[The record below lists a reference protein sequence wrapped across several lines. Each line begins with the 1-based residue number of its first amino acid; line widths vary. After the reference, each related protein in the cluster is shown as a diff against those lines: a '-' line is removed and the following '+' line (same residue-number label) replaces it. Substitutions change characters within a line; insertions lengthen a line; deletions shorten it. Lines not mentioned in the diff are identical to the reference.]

1 MFIILTFVSSLF
13 FFNRLGD
20 SQFCSVKQ
28 LNFKKMRYIFLLV
41 AYIGTAIQTQAQC
54 DCKQEFTKIKNH
66 VEQNYA
72 GFKDKV
78 SVSNI
83 SKYKEFTAQKEQVA
97 SLAENR
103 SQCYFIINQWM
114 SYFND
119 HHLYSSLNAESMEK
133 IEPKKLQ
140 TDFPIEKLAVSE
152 ALIKKLESAKGIE
165 GIYTKKGEG
174 FSIAVL
180 KNKNP
185 FRDYVAVVIK
195 SSDSKFENGS
205 VLAEL
210 KEKSAKEY
218 FLLYNSSNMLAFAT
232 IKPKDGELISGF
244 FKNGREIVNKTNYN
258 FEAKLLNE
266 STIYFNIPSFS
277 WESKPTID
285 SLFASNKVNLSKS
298 SNLILDLRNNGGG
311 SDDVYYI
318 ISPYLYTQPI
328 KGIGVD
334 MYASNDNIKGW
345 ELMLQDSN
353 LPSDNKAEY
362 QKMVD
367 KLKLKLN
374 QNVNI
379 VEDYIDSSYTP
390 LLFPKNV
397 VILINEGC
405 ASSTEQFL
413 LEAIQSKKVT
423 LMGQNTSGT
432 LDYSNLRESDFCDM
446 PYRLWSPTTRS
457 RRIDIGAG
465 IDGIGIKPNI
475 YLTEKQDWIEEAL
488 NFLNTKLKN
497 NR

>member
-1 MFIILTFVSSLF
+1 MKNTILSIAF
-13 FFNRLGD
+13 LG
-20 SQFCSVKQ
+20 
-28 LNFKKMRYIFLLV
+28 LPFLM
-41 AYIGTAIQTQAQC
+41 QAQC
-54 DCKQEFTKIKNH
+54 NCQEEFSKIKTH
-66 VEQNYA
+66 LESNYA

-78 SVSNI
+78 TPKNI
-83 SKYKEFTAQKEQVA
+83 KKYKDFTADKEQVVTKA
-97 SLAENR
+97 KNK

-119 HHLYSSLNAESMEK
+119 NHLYTGLNAEAIEK
-133 IEPKKLQ
+133 IQPQKLQ
-140 TDFPIEKLAVSE
+140 TDFPIEKLTVSE

-185 FRDYVAVVIK
+185 FRDYVAIVIK
-195 SSDSKFENGS
+195 SSDSKFENGT

-210 KEKSAKEY
+210 KEKSENEY
-218 FLLYNSSNMLAFAT
+218 FLLYNSAHMLAFAT
-232 IKPKDGELISGF
+232 IKPKNGELISGF
-244 FKNGREIVNKTNYN
+244 VKNGKEIVDNENYN
-258 FEAKLLNE
+258 FEAKFLNE
-266 STIYFNIPSFS
+266 NTLYFNIPSFS
-277 WESKPTID
+277 WEAKPMVD
-285 SLFASNKVNLSKS
+285 SLFVAQKENLSKS
-298 SNLILDLRNNGGG
+298 ANLIIDLRNNGGG
-311 SDDVYYI
+311 SDDVYSV

-345 ELMLQDSN
+345 ELMLQDPN

-432 LDYSNLRESDFCDM
+432 LDYSNLRESDFCEM
-446 PYRLWSPTTRS
+446 PYILWTPTTRS
-457 RRIDIGAG
+457 RRIDIGEG
-465 IDGIGIKPNI
+465 IDGIGIKPTI
-475 YLTEKQDWIEEAL
+475 YLTEKQDWIKEAL
-488 NFLNTKLKN
+488 RFLNNKN
-497 NR
+497 

>member
-1 MFIILTFVSSLF
+1 MRTTGEIISLMRHISITVSILCLPFVI
-13 FFNRLGD
+13 
-20 SQFCSVKQ
+20 K
-28 LNFKKMRYIFLLV
+28 
-41 AYIGTAIQTQAQC
+41 AQC
-54 DCKQEFTKIKNH
+54 NCQEEFSKIKTYL
-66 VEQNYA
+66 ESNYA

-78 SVSNI
+78 TANNI
-83 SKYKEFTAQKEQVA
+83 KQYKDFTAQKEQ
-97 SLAENR
+97 LAAQAKNK

-119 HHLYSSLNAESMEK
+119 NHLYTGLNTEAIDK
-133 IEPKKLQ
+133 IQPQKLKI
-140 TDFPIEKLAVSE
+140 DFPIEKLAVSE

-165 GIYTKKGEG
+165 GIYTKKGES

-180 KNKNP
+180 KNKNL
-185 FRDYVAVVIK
+185 FRDYVAVAIK

-218 FLLYNSSNMLAFAT
+218 FLLYNSSHMLAFAT

-244 FKNGREIVNKTNYN
+244 FKNGREIVSKTNYN

-277 WESKPTID
+277 WESKPSID
-285 SLFASNKVNLSKS
+285 SLFASNKVNVSKS

-311 SDDVYYI
+311 SDDVYSV

-334 MYASNDNIKGW
+334 IWASNDNIRGW
-345 ELMLQDSN
+345 EVMLQDPN
-353 LPSDNKAEY
+353 LPSDNKVEY

-367 KLKLKLN
+367 KLKLKIN

-379 VEDYIDSSYTP
+379 VEDYIDSSYTM

-413 LEAIQSKKVT
+413 LEASQSKKVT

-432 LDYSNLRESDFCDM
+432 LDYSNLRESDFCEM

-457 RRIDIGAG
+457 RRIDIGEG

-488 NFLNTKLKN
+488 IFLNAKLKN
-497 NR
+497 NK

>member
-1 MFIILTFVSSLF
+1 MKSLF
-13 FFNRLGD
+13 ITFAFLG
-20 SQFCSVKQ
+20 
-28 LNFKKMRYIFLLV
+28 IPFLM
-41 AYIGTAIQTQAQC
+41 QAQC
-54 DCKQEFTKIKNH
+54 NCQEEFSKIKNH
-66 VEQNYA
+66 LESNYA

-78 SVSNI
+78 KTSNI
-83 SKYKEFTAQKEQVA
+83 NNYKDFTADKEHVA
-97 SLAENR
+97 AQAKNKM
-103 SQCYFIINQWM
+103 QCYFVINQWM

-119 HHLYSSLNAESMEK
+119 NHLYTGLNTEAIEK
-133 IEPKKLQ
+133 IQSQKLQ
-140 TDFPIEKLAVSE
+140 TDFPIEKIALSE
-152 ALIKKLESAKGIE
+152 TLIKKLESAKGIE

-218 FLLYNSSNMLAFAT
+218 FLLYNSSHMLAFAT
-232 IKPKDGELISGF
+232 IKPKEGELISGYV
-244 FKNGREIVNKTNYN
+244 KNGREIVNKTNYN
-258 FEAKLLNE
+258 FEAKPLNE

-285 SLFASNKVNLSKS
+285 SLFASNKFNLSKS

-311 SDDVYYI
+311 SDDVYSI

-345 ELMLQDSN
+345 ELILQDPNMPVESK
-353 LPSDNKAEY
+353 PEI
-362 QKMVD
+362 QKMID
-367 KLKLKLN
+367 KMKLQVN

-379 VEDYIDSSYTP
+379 VEDGIDSSYTP

-423 LMGQNTSGT
+423 LLGQNTSGT
-432 LDYSNLRESDFCDM
+432 LDYSNVRESDFCDM

-475 YLTEKQDWIEEAL
+475 YLTENQDWIEGAL
-488 NFLNTKLKN
+488 NFLNAKLKN

>member
-1 MFIILTFVSSLF
+1 MKYLKLF
-13 FFNRLGD
+13 
-20 SQFCSVKQ
+20 S
-28 LNFKKMRYIFLLV
+28 FL
-41 AYIGTAIQTQAQC
+41 AMTIQIQAQC
-54 DCKQEFTKIKNH
+54 DCNQEFTKIKNH
-66 VEQNYA
+66 IEQNYS

-78 SVSNI
+78 SVSNV

-97 SLAENR
+97 SQAENK

-119 HHLYSSLNAESMEK
+119 HHLYSSLNAESIEK
-133 IEPKKLQ
+133 IEPKRLQ
-140 TDFPIEKLAVSE
+140 TNFPIEKLAVSE
-152 ALIKKLESAKGIE
+152 ALIKKLENIKGIE

-218 FLLYNSSNMLAFAT
+218 FLLYNSAHMLAFAT

-244 FKNGREIVNKTNYN
+244 VKNGKDIVDNINYN
-258 FEAKLLNE
+258 FEAKRLNE
-266 STIYFNIPSFS
+266 NTIYFNIPSFS
-277 WESKPTID
+277 WESKATID
-285 SLFASNKVNLSKS
+285 SLFSSNKDNLSKS

-311 SDDVYYI
+311 SDDVYSI

-345 ELMLQDSN
+345 ELMLQDPN
-353 LPSDNKAEY
+353 LPSANKAEY
-362 QKMVD
+362 QKIVD
-367 KLKLKLN
+367 KLKLQLN
-374 QNVNI
+374 QNVEI
-379 VEDYIDSSYTP
+379 VEDYIDSTYTP
-390 LLFPKNV
+390 LIFPKNV

-405 ASSTEQFL
+405 ASSTEQLL

-432 LDYSNLRESDFCDM
+432 LDYSNLRESDFCEM
-446 PYRLWSPTTRS
+446 PYTLWTPTTRS
-457 RRIDIGAG
+457 RRIDIGNG
-465 IDGIGIKPNI
+465 IDGIGIRPAV
-475 YLTEKQDWIEEAL
+475 YLTEKQDWIKEAL
-488 NFLNTKLKN
+488 NFLKSK
-497 NR
+497 

>member
-1 MFIILTFVSSLF
+1 MKSLF
-13 FFNRLGD
+13 ITIAFLG
-20 SQFCSVKQ
+20 
-28 LNFKKMRYIFLLV
+28 LPFLM
-41 AYIGTAIQTQAQC
+41 QAQC
-54 DCKQEFTKIKNH
+54 NCQEEFSKIKNYL
-66 VEQNYA
+66 ESNYA

-78 SVSNI
+78 TANNI
-83 SKYKEFTAQKEQVA
+83 KQYKDFTAQKEQIA
-97 SLAENR
+97 AQAKNK

-119 HHLYSSLNAESMEK
+119 NHLYSVLNEESIEK
-133 IEPKKLQ
+133 IAPKKLQ
-140 TDFPIEKLAVSE
+140 TDFPIEKFSVSE
-152 ALIKKLESAKGIE
+152 TLIKKLENANGLE

-185 FRDYVAVVIK
+185 FRDYVAVVV
-195 SSDSKFENGS
+195 SSTDSKYENGT

-218 FLLYNSSNMLAFAT
+218 FLLYNSSNKLAFAT

-244 FKNGREIVNKTNYN
+244 FKNGREFVNKTNYN
-258 FEAKLLNE
+258 FESKLLNE
-266 STIYFNIPSFS
+266 NTLYFNIPSFS
-277 WESKPTID
+277 WEAKPGVD
-285 SLFASNKVNLSKS
+285 SLFAAQKENLSKTS
-298 SNLILDLRNNGGG
+298 SLIIDLRNNGGG
-311 SDDVYYI
+311 SDDVYGV

-334 MYASNDNIKGW
+334 IWASNDNIRGW
-345 ELMLQDSN
+345 ELMLQDPN
-353 LPSDNKAEY
+353 LPSDNKVDY

-367 KLKLKLN
+367 KLKLKIN

-379 VEDYIDSSYTP
+379 IEDYIDSSYTM

-413 LEAIQSKKVT
+413 LEASQSKKVT

-432 LDYSNLRESDFCDM
+432 LDYSNLRESDFCEM

-457 RRIDIGAG
+457 RRINIGEG
-465 IDGIGIKPNI
+465 IDGKGIKPNI
-475 YLTEKQDWIEEAL
+475 YLTGKQDWIEEAL
-488 NFLNTKLKN
+488 NFLNAKLKN